1 MTSPLKRAV
10 FIFVLICAMG
20 LFNALAGGV
29 QWGTPVAGIIT
40 AFTFFVATLV
50 AGAVYENDM
59 WGE

>member
-1 MTSPLKRAV
+1 MSPLKRAV

-20 LFNALAGGV
+20 LFSALASGV